1 MVIEGYEQETQAYE
15 ESGNMQEVAEPVLET
30 DDYTSEGQTEDYQE
44 EQQEEEQQEH
54 TEDTHVQSKEE
65 NARFAEMRRQ
75 EKENFI
81 RQQAYE
87 QAQRDIEDR
96 QYASWAREQGIDGI
110 NSKQD
115 YEVWEQAQK
124 ANVPYEL
131 MQEIAG
137 MKQVMQQTMQEKQR
151 LEYESTIKAQEQAL
165 MSDGDYGDLF
175 KSHEQDIRNIA
186 YSAEVDLNTAL
197 AVFLMQ
203 DQGRQ
208 YFRQLKEQTKKEA
221 QAETVRNIT
230 SNQSTPGALSTEK
243 AGMKNGIGNMSDQD
257 FEKLYEAA
265 KRGEISQF

>member
-1 MVIEGYEQETQAYE
+1 MEYEQEYQEYQDT
-15 ESGNMQEVAEPVLET
+15 SGNIPEVAEPEQDMT
-30 DDYTSEGQTEDYQE
+30 EDYTAEEQTEEVDTTEEEPQTEDAQA
-44 EQQEEEQQEH
+44 
-54 TEDTHVQSKEE
+54 QSKEE
-65 NARFAEMRRQ
+65 NARFAQQRRQ
-75 EKENFI
+75 QEMEMLVKQTEE
-81 RQQAYE
+81 RAYLKAQQ
-87 QAQRDIEDR
+87 DIEDR
-96 QYASWAREQGIDGI
+96 QYATWAREQGIDNI

-115 YEVWEQAQK
+115 YEIWEQSQK

-131 MQEIAG
+131 MQRLNG
-137 MKQVMQQTMQEKQR
+137 MEQMMQKTMQEKQK